1 MSLMS
6 KLVEDFRGTEHAENA
21 QAVLEY
27 ATRHKVWHF
36 LWIKNLELGNSVEI
50 SRITGNHFN
59 SGFATGGGGG

>member
-1 MSLMS
+1 MS

-50 SRITGNHFN
+50 SRITGKSLLFN
-59 SGFATGGGGG
+59 SGFATGGQG